1 MSINV
6 LSPTSKMESLKIW
19 SYQKHRAFK
28 IVIPERL
35 GFVFHER
42 FIYFCSSDFT
52 YYYTVGINELYIYMH
67 IFSEAVPLAPSSA
80 LFGITW

>member
-1 MSINV
+1 MLNV

-28 IVIPERL
+28 VVLPERL